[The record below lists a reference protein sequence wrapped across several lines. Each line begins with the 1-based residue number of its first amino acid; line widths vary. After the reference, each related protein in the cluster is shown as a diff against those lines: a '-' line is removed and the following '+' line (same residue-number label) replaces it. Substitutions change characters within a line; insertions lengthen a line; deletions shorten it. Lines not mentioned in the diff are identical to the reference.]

1 MAVPAHCLTWRR
13 RTHRKPQLGA
23 DHDGQRPELASRCV
37 RSARPTPTARPHD
50 GRCPSARTRPPA
62 AVADCPSGPP
72 PHPSPPR
79 MDAARRLSS
88 PPPPL
93 LGRSLVT
100 SARRLPLRRRRHFL
114 LQRHPCLPT
123 TVSRDRRALS
133 RDLEVGESSPPTGHY
148 RQLGRRRGGQLRCGR
163 RQVGIT
169 RERGTGERERDTW
182 ATVAT
187 DRGERGSH
195 EVLRGPPIGAGGG
208 RAGTPI
214 RGSKRNS
221 RALTLA
227 GRFGEG
233 AGTRHQPPLLGVRER
248 GRSPGERVEGDRPTR
263 VKETDH
269 AYCT

>member
-1 MAVPAHCLTWRR
+1 MMVSVQNLQAGAFVPR
-13 RTHRKPQLGA
+13 
-23 DHDGQRPELASRCV
+23 GQRRPLGRTTVVAPLPEPGRQ
-37 RSARPTPTARPHD
+37 RPLLTARPV
-50 GRCPSARTRPPA
+50 RRPTR
-62 AVADCPSGPP
+62 
-72 PHPSPPR
+72 H
-79 MDAARRLSS
+79 RRAWTLPGGSRP

-123 TVSRDRRALS
+123 TVSRDRWALS

-208 RAGTPI
+208 GAGTPI